1 MFLRLKNSIEDI
13 LQHSEVYF
21 TTVDENSFLKKSLE
35 PIFGLFLPFCGQG
48 EWSRRFPLALKTS
61 KFWINA
67 ITKSNWYGGFIQRV
81 KLQKTFYDL
90 VSFQCFLGL
99 LSYSETGFKFF
110 LHPRGQTRKWSTLRA
125 NPSQAISPRKA
136 LGKKSSATS
145 EALKGAFIV
154 RDYHILTHIPYQL
167 ARIPSILILYYSDAW

>member
-1 MFLRLKNSIEDI
+1 M
-13 LQHSEVYF
+13 
-21 TTVDENSFLKKSLE
+21 
-35 PIFGLFLPFCGQG
+35 
-48 EWSRRFPLALKTS
+48 
-61 KFWINA
+61 
-67 ITKSNWYGGFIQRV
+67 

-110 LHPRGQTRKWSTLRA
+110 LHLHSEQTHPKLFPPW
-125 NPSQAISPRKA
+125 KA
-136 LGKKSSATS
+136 LGKKSSATN

-154 RDYHILTHIPYQL
+154 KDYHILTHISYQL